1 MNYQYLRNKPTRFES
16 LTGYTLEEFSSLLPY
31 FTKHFLEYY
40 ATRTLDGKPRIKRRY
55 STYKS
60 SCLPSFEDKLLF
72 ILVYL
77 RKATTQDVQGELFGM
92 SQPIANK
99 WIHRLLPVLNG
110 ALAELGELP
119 SRETLPATFDVPAD
133 TSADNQVS
141 ELFFFMMAPSVQSSV
156 PKTHKFKRL
165 IIVVKRN
172 NIPSRITLLAML
184 RAKSCY

>member
-77 RKATTQDVQGELFGM
+77 RKATTQDVQGESCLNLEQM
-92 SQPIANK
+92 D
-99 WIHRLLPVLNG
+99 HRLLPVLNG
-110 ALAELGELP
+110 ALALGELP
-119 SRETLPATFDVPAD
+119 W
-133 TSADNQVS
+133 
-141 ELFFFMMAPSVQSSV
+141 
-156 PKTHKFKRL
+156 
-165 IIVVKRN
+165 
-172 NIPSRITLLAML
+172 
-184 RAKSCY
+184 

>member
-1 MNYQYLRNKPTRFES
+1 MNYQYLKDKPTRFES
-16 LTGYTLEEFSSLLPY
+16 RTGWTLEEFSYLLPC
-31 FTKHFLEYY
+31 FTKHFLEFYV
-40 ATRTLDGKPRIKRRY
+40 TKILDGKPRIKRRY

-77 RKATTQDVQGELFGM
+77 RKATTQDGQGELFGM
-92 SQPIANK
+92 SQPVANK

-119 SRETLPATFDVPAD
+119 SRETSPVSFDVPAD

-141 ELFFFMMAPSVQSSV
+141 EQ
-156 PKTHKFKRL
+156 KE
-165 IIVVKRN
+165 
-172 NIPSRITLLAML
+172 TLSL
-184 RAKSCY
+184 S

>member
-1 MNYQYLRNKPTRFES
+1 MNYQYLKDKPTRFAS
-16 LTGYTLEEFSSLLPY
+16 LTGYTLEEFSSLLPH
-31 FTKHFLEYY
+31 FTKHFLEFY
-40 ATRTLDGKPRIKRRY
+40 ATKTLDGKPRIKRRY

-92 SQPIANK
+92 SQPVAHK

-119 SRETLPATFDVPAD
+119 SRETIPTTFDVPAD
-133 TSADNQVS
+133 ISADNQVS
-141 ELFFFMMAPSVQSSV
+141 EHFFS
-156 PKTHKFKRL
+156 
-165 IIVVKRN
+165 
-172 NIPSRITLLAML
+172 
-184 RAKSCY
+184 

>member
-1 MNYQYLRNKPTRFES
+1 MNYQYLMDKPTRFAS
-16 LTGYTLEEFSSLLPY
+16 LTGYTLEEFSSLLPH
-31 FTKHFLEYY
+31 FTKHFLEFY
-40 ATRTLDGKPRIKRRY
+40 ATKTLDGKPRIKRRY

-92 SQPIANK
+92 SQPVAHK

-119 SRETLPATFDVPAD
+119 SRETYVPAD
-133 TSADNQVS
+133 ISTDNQVS
-141 ELFFFMMAPSVQSSV
+141 ELFFSWHRASNPASQRRTSS
-156 PKTHKFKRL
+156 L